1 MLERTVRTLE
11 PKVRAAVAEARLI
24 ALGVRAGVRA
34 GAAAYR
40 RSRAPKR

>member
-1 MLERTVRTLE
+1 MRTLE
-11 PKVRAAVAEARLI
+11 PKVRKAVSEARLI

-34 GAAAYR
+34 GTAAYK